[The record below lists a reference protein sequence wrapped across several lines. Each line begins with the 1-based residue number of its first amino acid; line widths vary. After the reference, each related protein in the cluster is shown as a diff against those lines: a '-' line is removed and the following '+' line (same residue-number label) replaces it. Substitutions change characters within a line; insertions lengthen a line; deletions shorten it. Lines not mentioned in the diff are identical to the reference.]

1 MSCLLR
7 PRSRGGQNK
16 NRSASAIQA
25 QSCRF
30 KAAASGNASP
40 AFFRPMNGPLAIGV
54 EVRLGLVSKRGEGL
68 IQWTT
73 QTPRRSLFNQTLLG
87 PVLFLFVRLCLL
99 LSTCMWSPCQ
109 VSRWQHVLSC
119 SSLSR
124 FGEPRRN
131 NASKKLFTDFLWTL
145 IFYGELC

>member
-1 MSCLLR
+1 MARPREKGAGRGTGTGGGGAGIPLRASTLKKGAGGLSCLLR

-25 QSCRF
+25 QSRRF

-40 AFFRPMNGPLAIGV
+40 AFFRPMDGPLAIGV
-54 EVRLGLVSKRGEGL
+54 EVRLGLVIKRGEGL
-68 IQWTT
+68 IQRTT

-99 LSTCMWSPCQ
+99 LSTCM
-109 VSRWQHVLSC
+109 
-119 SSLSR
+119 
-124 FGEPRRN
+124 
-131 NASKKLFTDFLWTL
+131 
-145 IFYGELC
+145 